1 MDKDRPSSTPE
12 KQLLKLIEEP
22 ESAGLKQSRTL
33 RRSIGFFSFGAIKGR
48 ILFFKEKTKGYL
60 APKKGPIS
68 IKGINKILAFCTFIL
83 VIYLLADV
91 VGSITTLDETSALTV
106 DFTPP
111 GARDEIG
118 PEVTSLLKKGPY
130 YSEKVR
136 SRDIFKFA
144 ARAPKVSKESSKAP
158 SKKTE
163 KKISEIVELVK
174 DLKLVGISWSDD
186 PDIMI
191 EDTKD
196 NMTYFLKRGQTI
208 KKMKVVGV
216 FKDKIILRYKE
227 EEVELE

>member
-33 RRSIGFFSFGAIKGR
+33 RRSIRFLSFGAIKGR
-48 ILFFKEKTKGYL
+48 ILFFKEKTRGYL

-68 IKGINKILAFCTFIL
+68 IRGINKILAFCTFIL
-83 VIYLLADV
+83 VIYLVADV
-91 VGSITTLDETSALTV
+91 VGSIITLDETSALTV
-106 DFTPP
+106 GFTLP
-111 GARDEIG
+111 GARDEIV

-144 ARAPKVSKESSKAP
+144 SRAPKVSKEGSKAP
-158 SKKTE
+158 PEKKT
-163 KKISEIVELVK
+163 SEIVELVK

-196 NMTYFLKRGQTI
+196 NMTYFLKRGQMI
-208 KKMKVVGV
+208 KKMKLVGV
-216 FKDKIILRYKE
+216 FRDKIILRYKE